1 MNRRRRPRRPRRP
14 RQSTRDEAQDHPRQS
29 IHQATR
35 SYERWLRR
43 CTSVVESDLRD
54 KHGLMRRDPF
64 MFLRGAYYRWAQL
77 WPACCPDAVRA
88 PRVLA
93 VGDLHVG
100 SFGTWRD
107 AEGRLAWGVD
117 DFDEAYPLPYTNDLV
132 RLAASLKIANETGS
146 LSIKLKPGCDAILE
160 GYAETLRSG
169 GCPIVLAEGR
179 EHLEKLGL
187 QDIKAP
193 DGFWKKLNRQPTVRG
208 RPPRSAVEALR
219 VSLPD
224 PNLPHRFVR
233 RQAGTGSLGQERFV
247 AIAQCN
253 GGYIAREAKA
263 VVPSASA
270 WLAGRVGK
278 HQSYYQR
285 IMRSAARSPDPFQ
298 RIAGT
303 WLIRRLSPD
312 SNPIDIEE
320 LPKQRDEAVLLHAM
334 GAETA
339 NVHVGSPRRATA
351 ILRDLRGRKQRW
363 LRDAARTMAEAMHR
377 EWRDYRS

>member
-1 MNRRRRPRRPRRP
+1 MNRRRRRRRP
-14 RQSTRDEAQDHPRQS
+14 QSTRDEAQRDPRQG

-35 SYERWLRR
+35 DYERWLRR

-54 KHGLMRRDPF
+54 KHALMLQDPF

-132 RLAASLKIANETGS
+132 RLAASLKIANETGH
-146 LSIKLKPGCDAILE
+146 LSIKLKAGCDAILE
-160 GYAETLRSG
+160 GYAKTLRSG

-179 EHLEKLGL
+179 EHLEKLGIR
-187 QDIKAP
+187 DIKAP
-193 DGFWKKLNRQPTVRG
+193 DNFWKKLNRLPTVRG
-208 RPPRSAVEALR
+208 RPPRSAVEALK

-224 PNLPHRFVR
+224 RNLPHRFVR
-233 RQAGTGSLGQERFV
+233 RQAGIGSLGQERFV
-247 AIAQCN
+247 AIACSN
-253 GGYIAREAKA
+253 GGYVAREAKA
-263 VVPSASA
+263 LVPSASS
-270 WLAGRVGK
+270 WLEGHVSNR
-278 HQSYYQR
+278 QSYYPR
-285 IMRSAARSPDPFQ
+285 IIRWAARSPDAFQ
-298 RIAGT
+298 RCVGP

-312 SNPIDIEE
+312 SNPIDIGD

-339 NVHVGSPRRATA
+339 NVHIGSPRRATA
-351 ILRDLRGRKQRW
+351 ILRDLRGRKERW